1 MIYDFNLAYPY
12 IFIFLV
18 LVWLLVATYR
28 WFFWQPIRFQNALC
42 SDLIKQGLAKK
53 TNIACYV
60 LYFIRFL
67 ALFLLAIIVARPQ
80 KIDPNSKVKVEGV
93 DIVLV
98 LDVSNS
104 MLMFDDMQNRATRIE
119 IAKKEAINFINKRDN
134 DPIGLVLFGRYAVSR
149 CPLTLDRLVLQDMI
163 AKTEIGQID
172 PNGTVLSIAM
182 MTAINRLKSSQ
193 AKSRIMIVLT
203 DGQPSGDDVD
213 PKMVI
218 EIAKKLNIKIYTIG
232 IGSKEG
238 GFFEHP
244 FFGIVKNGEIFNQEL
259 LENLANQTGGQA
271 FCAKDAADMYQIYS
285 KIDQLERTNYESNV
299 FVKKTELFGF
309 FIKLVVMLLFLELG
323 LSYFV
328 WFGI

>member
-18 LVWLLVATYR
+18 LVLFLVAGYR
-28 WFFWQPIRFQNALC
+28 WLFWQPMRYQATLG
-42 SDLIKQGLAKK
+42 SYLIKAGNLSTRHYSQSVFGA
-53 TNIACYV
+53 
-60 LYFIRFL
+60 IRSVALLLL
-67 ALFLLAIIVARPQ
+67 ALAIARPQ
-80 KIDPNSKVKVEGV
+80 GFDPKSKIKTEGV

-104 MLMFDDMQNRATRIE
+104 MLMFDDLNQPQTRIE
-119 IAKKEAINFINKRDN
+119 VAKKEAINFINKRDN

-149 CPLTLDRLVLQDMI
+149 CPLTLDKDVLRSI
-163 AKTEIGQID
+163 ITKTQIGEID

-182 MTAINRLKSSQ
+182 MTAINRLKTAQ

-203 DGQPSGDDVD
+203 DGQPSADDID
-213 PKMVI
+213 PAMVI

-232 IGSKEG
+232 IGSEQG

-244 FFGIVKNGEIFNQEL
+244 FFGIVKHGEVFNHAL
-259 LENLANQTGGQA
+259 LQALAEQTGGQM
-271 FCAKDAADMYQIYS
+271 FQAKNASDMRQIYE
-285 KIDQLERTNYESNV
+285 KIDQLERTAHQSDLFTKKYEY
-299 FVKKTELFGF
+299 FG
-309 FIKLVVMLLFLELG
+309 LLLKIVIGLLLLECFLA
-323 LSYFV
+323 YFV